1 MFSFRSIN
9 FSNNELYP
17 LYPIDNNISFPLYF
31 NRIIKPKPVIPF
43 SPIPVLTNQITPKLK
58 WGEPIWN
65 LFHVLAEKIIPEHFF
80 SIRTELFDIIRNIC
94 YNLPC
99 PDCANHARNYIN
111 SVNFNSITTPLH
123 LKELFFN
130 FHNTVNK
137 RKNFPIFDRNQL
149 DKRYESM
156 NLRNTIIIFLKHFR
170 NKHNSVRMMTDDFF
184 RSKLSN
190 KIEKW
195 FVENINK
202 FAL

>member
-1 MFSFRSIN
+1 M
-9 FSNNELYP
+9 
-17 LYPIDNNISFPLYF
+17 
-31 NRIIKPKPVIPF
+31 
-43 SPIPVLTNQITPKLK
+43 
-58 WGEPIWN
+58 
-65 LFHVLAEKIIPEHFF
+65 
-80 SIRTELFDIIRNIC
+80 
-94 YNLPC
+94 
-99 PDCANHARNYIN
+99 
-111 SVNFNSITTPLH
+111 
-123 LKELFFN
+123 FFN